1 MRIFIQTFSIFSL
14 TLMLLFDSQTSHIL
28 YLFSKVISKQHHVH
42 QQNKNKKHKCK
53 IPYIYI
59 HMHVYIFHICIY
71 IIDFV
76 VAMYYYFFVA
86 LGYCYFLE
94 LFVAVPLPVV
104 LSMHVII
111 PFHVSY
117 IFLTYFAIP
126 RSFFAMQ

>member
-1 MRIFIQTFSIFSL
+1 
-14 TLMLLFDSQTSHIL
+14 MLLFDSQTSHIL
-28 YLFSKVISKQHHVH
+28 CLFSKVISKQHHVH
-42 QQNKNKKHKCK
+42 QQNKNKKTQMQNP
-53 IPYIYI
+53 IYIYI
-59 HMHVYIFHICIY
+59 CTCIFFTQINIDRTKRPTTIISSYIY